1 VALVFAREPEAC
13 HRSVAYL
20 REGAP
25 DVPVWLFSTAPPLTE
40 TEALCERVVVRRS
53 AFSLLLAAERQ
64 SWPRWVAISLAPW
77 TGERSGWAIKAA
89 PFLIPPFRALLL
101 NENGD
106 FLAGSA
112 RAIATHARRRW
123 RDALAAAWIRL
134 RHAKHDLREWAHD
147 ARDFAWESA
156 GGVIAWVGRRCFDR
170 LRGNEALEVIPPP
183 PSEEVDWAPLRMGGR
198 LWNQPALM
206 DALNAADNRC
216 VVWGE
221 GEPTREM
228 LALFDDPRTFAVARQ
243 THFRA
248 WKRLMLP
255 TAPFRALQEGEA
267 AQVLAPLSEMILVD
281 RVKLLELRAPPA
293 RLSGT
298 AWLLLFWRAA
308 AAGWRS
314 YAVGGQSGM
323 REQPDFPVEEAVF
336 FTRALRNRELL
347 RLAPKEP
354 ALSRGAVAFRPG
366 HSLERRERPRV
377 LVISPFLPFPL
388 SHGGAVRIWNLCRA
402 LADRVDFVLVATRE
416 HGETVEYARLGEVF
430 RDVRVVD
437 IDERESKDERLP
449 KQVRHQQSA
458 ALRAVVREIAREWAP
473 HLLQVEYTHMAHFR
487 DAAPHVPAILVE
499 HDITFTLYRQ
509 LADGQ
514 PGAVA
519 EAEYGRWLAFER
531 QALKAYDAVW
541 TVSEQDRDI
550 AARESGRGSRIANV
564 PNGVDVARYVPEPES
579 GEREILYVGSFR
591 HLPNVIGFETL
602 EREVMP
608 LVWRAFPEARLRVVA
623 GPKHETF
630 WKKRA
635 LDPRIEMHGF
645 VEDLRPLYARAA
657 AVAVP
662 LQVSAGTNIKVLEA
676 MACGRAVVTTPVGCA
691 GLELRD
697 GEDAL
702 IRREHDAFAAALIEV
717 LGDAGLRGRLAAT
730 ARATAEQRF
739 SWEAIAD
746 RAWAS
751 YCAVNVAVATL
762 PASGRP
768 G

>member
-1 VALVFAREPEAC
+1 
-13 HRSVAYL
+13 
-20 REGAP
+20 
-25 DVPVWLFSTAPPLTE
+25 
-40 TEALCERVVVRRS
+40 
-53 AFSLLLAAERQ
+53 
-64 SWPRWVAISLAPW
+64 
-77 TGERSGWAIKAA
+77 
-89 PFLIPPFRALLL
+89 
-101 NENGD
+101 
-106 FLAGSA
+106 
-112 RAIATHARRRW
+112 
-123 RDALAAAWIRL
+123 
-134 RHAKHDLREWAHD
+134 
-147 ARDFAWESA
+147 
-156 GGVIAWVGRRCFDR
+156 
-170 LRGNEALEVIPPP
+170 
-183 PSEEVDWAPLRMGGR
+183 
-198 LWNQPALM
+198 
-206 DALNAADNRC
+206 
-216 VVWGE
+216 
-221 GEPTREM
+221 
-228 LALFDDPRTFAVARQ
+228 
-243 THFRA
+243 
-248 WKRLMLP
+248 
-255 TAPFRALQEGEA
+255 
-267 AQVLAPLSEMILVD
+267 
-281 RVKLLELRAPPA
+281 
-293 RLSGT
+293 
-298 AWLLLFWRAA
+298 
-308 AAGWRS
+308 
-314 YAVGGQSGM
+314 
-323 REQPDFPVEEAVF
+323 
-336 FTRALRNRELL
+336 
-347 RLAPKEP
+347 
-354 ALSRGAVAFRPG
+354 
-366 HSLERRERPRV
+366 
-377 LVISPFLPFPL
+377 
-388 SHGGAVRIWNLCRA
+388 
-402 LADRVDFVLVATRE
+402 
-416 HGETVEYARLGEVF
+416 
-430 RDVRVVD
+430 
-437 IDERESKDERLP
+437 
-449 KQVRHQQSA
+449 
-458 ALRAVVREIAREWAP
+458 
-473 HLLQVEYTHMAHFR
+473 VEYTHMAHFR

-499 HDITFTLYRQ
+499 HDVTFTLYRQ
-509 LADGQ
+509 LADSQ

>member
-1 VALVFAREPEAC
+1 
-13 HRSVAYL
+13 
-20 REGAP
+20 
-25 DVPVWLFSTAPPLTE
+25 
-40 TEALCERVVVRRS
+40 
-53 AFSLLLAAERQ
+53 
-64 SWPRWVAISLAPW
+64 
-77 TGERSGWAIKAA
+77 
-89 PFLIPPFRALLL
+89 
-101 NENGD
+101 
-106 FLAGSA
+106 
-112 RAIATHARRRW
+112 
-123 RDALAAAWIRL
+123 
-134 RHAKHDLREWAHD
+134 
-147 ARDFAWESA
+147 
-156 GGVIAWVGRRCFDR
+156 
-170 LRGNEALEVIPPP
+170 
-183 PSEEVDWAPLRMGGR
+183 
-198 LWNQPALM
+198 
-206 DALNAADNRC
+206 
-216 VVWGE
+216 
-221 GEPTREM
+221 
-228 LALFDDPRTFAVARQ
+228 
-243 THFRA
+243 
-248 WKRLMLP
+248 
-255 TAPFRALQEGEA
+255 
-267 AQVLAPLSEMILVD
+267 
-281 RVKLLELRAPPA
+281 
-293 RLSGT
+293 
-298 AWLLLFWRAA
+298 
-308 AAGWRS
+308 
-314 YAVGGQSGM
+314 
-323 REQPDFPVEEAVF
+323 
-336 FTRALRNRELL
+336 
-347 RLAPKEP
+347 
-354 ALSRGAVAFRPG
+354 
-366 HSLERRERPRV
+366 
-377 LVISPFLPFPL
+377 
-388 SHGGAVRIWNLCRA
+388 VRIWNLCRA